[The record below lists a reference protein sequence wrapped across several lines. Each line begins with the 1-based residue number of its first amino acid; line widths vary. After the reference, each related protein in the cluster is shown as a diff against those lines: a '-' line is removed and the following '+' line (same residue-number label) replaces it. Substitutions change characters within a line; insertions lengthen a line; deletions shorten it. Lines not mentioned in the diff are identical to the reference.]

1 MASRVISTS
10 PARRH
15 RSASRSITAA
25 TVAGAISERA
35 YTDGL
40 GAAGLEEIEVE
51 ARLVYD
57 AAQIEA
63 LLRSE
68 ISGLEN
74 VPEIGGKTLAEVA
87 QEIAGKIWSAKF
99 SARKRDD

>member
-1 MASRVISTS
+1 MSRLA
-10 PARRH
+10 PRRAG
-15 RSASRSITAA
+15 RCRIESCDPI
-25 TVAGAISERA
+25 AGAISERT
-35 YTDGL
+35 YTEGL
-40 GAAGLEEIEVE
+40 GAAGLEEIEIE

-57 AAQIEA
+57 SAQIEA

-87 QEIAGKIWSAKF
+87 QEITGKIWSAKF
-99 SARKRDD
+99 SARKRAD